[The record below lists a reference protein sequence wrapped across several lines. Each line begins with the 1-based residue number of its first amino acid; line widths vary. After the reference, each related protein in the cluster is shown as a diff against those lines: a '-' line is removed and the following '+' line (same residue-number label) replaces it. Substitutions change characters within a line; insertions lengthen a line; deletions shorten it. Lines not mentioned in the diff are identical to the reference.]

1 VINQK
6 QLQLINCISYK
17 KKSDLMTPGKHIS
30 PEEFN
35 TRMDACGISPKM
47 KDYLTRV
54 VKFHDSAAPGVLIG
68 SFMVD
73 YALDLLG
80 VAPGEKIF
88 AVCETH
94 KCAPDALQ
102 VIANITTGNNRLR
115 IIPIGKFAMTVN
127 AATANPT
134 AESVRVY
141 IDLKKLKRFPII
153 DLWYANSPMYNQ
165 STMDIPLQEEIF
177 RAGRDI
183 LSYERVR
190 VKVTPKRKWKS
201 VTCPCCGDTIP
212 DYLFEN
218 DRCGGC
224 GSMRYYEKISG

>member
-1 VINQK
+1 
-6 QLQLINCISYK
+6 
-17 KKSDLMTPGKHIS
+17 MTPGKHRFS
-30 PEEFN
+30 PEDFN
-35 TRMDACGISPKM
+35 FRMDACGLSPKM
-47 KDYLTRV
+47 KDYMNRV
-54 VKFHDSAAPGVLIG
+54 VTFHDSPAPGVLIG
-68 SFMVD
+68 AFMVD
-73 YALDLLG
+73 YALELLG

-88 AVCETH
+88 AVCETP

-141 IDLKKLKRFPII
+141 IDPEKLKQYPVI
-153 DLWYANSPMYNQ
+153 DLWYANDPKFVS
-165 STMDIPLQEEIF
+165 STMGIPLQEEIF

-183 LSYERVR
+183 LSFERVH
-190 VKVTPKRKWKS
+190 VSVTPKRKWKS
-201 VTCPCCGDTIP
+201 VTCPCCGDSVP

-224 GSMRYYEKISG
+224 GSKKYYEKISG